1 MFIQLASTLKLAL
14 NEDGSMPGEPMGFL
28 QGFIWFVVVPVSIS
42 LFIWVAVVAQENL
55 KRARQNRGG
64 QGHSRQDVITRINE

>member
-1 MFIQLASTLKLAL
+1 MASTLQLAL
-14 NEDGSMPGEPMGFL
+14 NEDGSMPGEPLGFL
-28 QGFIWFVVVPVSIS
+28 ECFIWFVVVPVGIS

>member
-1 MFIQLASTLKLAL
+1 
-14 NEDGSMPGEPMGFL
+14 MGFL

-55 KRARQNRGG
+55 KRARQNRSG
-64 QGHSRQDVITRINE
+64 QGHARQDVITRINE

>member
-1 MFIQLASTLKLAL
+1 MFIQLATNLQLTL
-14 NEDGSMPGEPMGFL
+14 NEDGAMPGEPLGFL
-28 QGFIWFVVVPVSIS
+28 QGFIWFVVVPVGIT

-64 QGHSRQDVITRINE
+64 QGHSKQDVITRINE